1 MSETRIAF
9 AGTGGEVPEVPEA
22 STARRPASRFS
33 VRTGVLG
40 GVLAMALAIGGF
52 VLLNRPASGNTALA
66 ASRPVTAEV
75 LEKQYGAKIQMVG
88 LLAAGGL
95 IELRFQV
102 VDKDK
107 AMALFG
113 PVEQMP
119 MLAVEGTSTVL
130 ESAKGMKHHMTLLN
144 GGSYFMF
151 YTNAANAVHAGSQV
165 SMVING
171 VRLEHIVVQK

>member
-1 MSETRIAF
+1 MSEGRVAYV
-9 AGTGGEVPEVPEA
+9 GSGGEVLDAPA
-22 STARRPASRFS
+22 ATRPKLSRFA
-33 VRTGVLG
+33 VKTWTA
-40 GVLAMALAIGGF
+40 GVLAALILAAGGIMWF
-52 VLLNRPASGNTALA
+52 NRPVTNSAVAS
-66 ASRPVTAEV
+66 SRPVSAEV
-75 LEKQYGAKIQMVG
+75 LEKQYGAKIETVA

-113 PVEQMP
+113 PVDEMP
-119 MLAVEGTSTVL
+119 MLAVEGTSKVL
-130 ESAKGMKHHMTLLN
+130 ESAKGMKHHLTLLN
-144 GGSYFMF
+144 GGSYFIF
-151 YTNAANAVHAGSQV
+151 YTNAGNAVHEGSSV

>member
-1 MSETRIAF
+1 MSHNTSIAF
-9 AGTGGEVPEVPEA
+9 AGNGGEAFEA
-22 STARRPASRFS
+22 PAAARPH
-33 VRTGVLG
+33 RTSLKTGIIG
-40 GVLAMALAIGGF
+40 GLVALAIAGG
-52 VLLNRPASGNTALA
+52 VTVWQSGGPATNTALA
-66 ASRPVTAEV
+66 ASKPVTSEV
-75 LEKQYGAKIQMVG
+75 LEQQYGAKVQTVG

-113 PVEQMP
+113 PVDQMP
-119 MLAVEGTSTVL
+119 MLAVEGSSKVL

-144 GGSYFMF
+144 GGSYFIF
-151 YTNAANAVHAGSQV
+151 YTNASNAVREGSKV

>member
-1 MSETRIAF
+1 VK
-9 AGTGGEVPEVPEA
+9 TGIV
-22 STARRPASRFS
+22 
-33 VRTGVLG
+33 G
-40 GVLAMALAIGGF
+40 GLLALAIAGGATVWLNGSSGGTSS
-52 VLLNRPASGNTALA
+52 VLADSK
-66 ASRPVTAEV
+66 PVSTKV
-75 LEKQYGAKIQMVG
+75 LEEQYGAKVEMVG

-107 AMALFG
+107 AIGLFG
-113 PVEQMP
+113 TTDQMP
-119 MLAVEGTSTVL
+119 LLAVEGTDRVL

-144 GGSYFMF
+144 GGSYFIF
-151 YTNAANAVHAGSQV
+151 YTNVANAVQEGSMV

>member
-1 MSETRIAF
+1 MSKPRIAF
-9 AGTGGEVPEVPEA
+9 AGSDGEAFDAPAATRPGLSRLSVKTGI
-22 STARRPASRFS
+22 
-33 VRTGVLG
+33 
-40 GVLAMALAIGGF
+40 IGGILA
-52 VLLNRPASGNTALA
+52 LLVAAGGIVFFNRPATTSAVA
-66 ASRPVTAEV
+66 ASRPVSAEV
-75 LEKQYGAKIQMVG
+75 LEKQYGAKVQMVG

-107 AMALFG
+107 AIGLFG
-113 PVEQMP
+113 PVADMP
-119 MLAVEGTSTVL
+119 MLAVEGTSKLL

-144 GGSYFMF
+144 GGSYFIF
-151 YTNAANAVHAGSQV
+151 YTNAANAVHQGSMV

>member
-1 MSETRIAF
+1 M
-9 AGTGGEVPEVPEA
+9 
-22 STARRPASRFS
+22 
-33 VRTGVLG
+33 
-40 GVLAMALAIGGF
+40 
-52 VLLNRPASGNTALA
+52 A
-66 ASRPVTAEV
+66 ASRAVTAEV
-75 LEKQYGAKIQMVG
+75 LEKQYGARVEMVG

-113 PVEQMP
+113 TVEEMP
-119 MLAVEGTSTVL
+119 MLAVEGTSRVL
-130 ESAKGMKHHMTLLN
+130 ESAKGMKHHLNLLN
-144 GGSYFMF
+144 GGSYFIF
-151 YTNAANAVHAGSQV
+151 YTNAANAVHEGSTV

>member
-1 MSETRIAF
+1 MSATSIEFTGR
-9 AGTGGEVPEVPEA
+9 GGEVREA
-22 STARRPASRFS
+22 PAAGRRRASRS
-33 VRTGVLG
+33 VRAGVVG
-40 GVLAMALAIGGF
+40 GVVALALGVGGV
-52 VLLNRPASGNTALA
+52 VLLNRPAGGNTAIA
-66 ASRPVTAEV
+66 AGRPVTAEV

-88 LLAAGGL
+88 ILAAGGL
-95 IELRFQV
+95 IELRLQV

-113 PVEQMP
+113 PVEKMP
-119 MLAVEGTSTVL
+119 MLAVEGTSKVL
-130 ESAKGMKHHMTLLN
+130 ESAKGMKHHMTLLD

-151 YTNAANAVHAGSQV
+151 YANAANVVHEGSMV

>member
-1 MSETRIAF
+1 MSKSRIAF
-9 AGTGGEVPEVPEA
+9 AGGEGEVVDGPAVIRP
-22 STARRPASRFS
+22 RRFPTKAAI
-33 VRTGVLG
+33 VG
-40 GVLAMALAIGGF
+40 GILALALAAGGTM
-52 VLLNRPASGNTALA
+52 LLNRPSTTNSALA
-66 ASRPVTAEV
+66 ASRAVSATV
-75 LEKQYGAKIQMVG
+75 LEEQYGAKVQMVG

-107 AMALFG
+107 AIGLFG
-113 PVEQMP
+113 PVDEMP
-119 MLAVEGTSTVL
+119 MLAIEGTTKVL

-144 GGSYFMF
+144 GGSYFIF
-151 YTNAANAVHAGSQV
+151 YTNAANAVHDGSLV

>member
-1 MSETRIAF
+1 MSKTRI
-9 AGTGGEVPEVPEA
+9 GLI
-22 STARRPASRFS
+22 
-33 VRTGVLG
+33 VLP
-40 GVLAMALAIGGF
+40 LAIGGF
-52 VLLNRPASGNTALA
+52 VFLNRPSTGNTAIA

-95 IELRFQV
+95 IELRLQV

-107 AMALFG
+107 AMGLFG
-113 PVEQMP
+113 PVAEMP
-119 MLAVEGTSTVL
+119 MLAVEGTPKVL

-144 GGSYFMF
+144 GGSYFIF
-151 YTNAANAVHAGSQV
+151 YTNAANSVREGSTV